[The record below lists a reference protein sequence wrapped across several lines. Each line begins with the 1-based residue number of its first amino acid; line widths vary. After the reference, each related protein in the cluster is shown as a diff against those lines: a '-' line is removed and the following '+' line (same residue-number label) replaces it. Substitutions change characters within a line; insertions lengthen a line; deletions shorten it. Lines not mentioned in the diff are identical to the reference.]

1 MLYNDTANAAK
12 QSGNVSAG
20 PRSRYFRRHKITRM
34 VRDQIS
40 MGPEP

>member
-1 MLYNDTANAAK
+1 MLYNDIANAAK
-12 QSGNVSAG
+12 QVGNVSAG
-20 PRSRYFRRHKITRM
+20 PWWHYFRRHKITRM